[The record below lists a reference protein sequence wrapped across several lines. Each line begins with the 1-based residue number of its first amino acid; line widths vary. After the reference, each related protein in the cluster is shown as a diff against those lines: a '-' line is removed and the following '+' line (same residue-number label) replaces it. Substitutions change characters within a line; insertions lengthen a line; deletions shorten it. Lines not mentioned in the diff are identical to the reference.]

1 VLIPILLKTPNLSM
15 TVNDVPRA
23 PAGAA
28 TRLTLQH
35 LFEIPHGITLRY
47 APNNTDARQPQD
59 LSQWPTDLIV
69 DFVYGTAVLK
79 KWGTRTTIDL
89 LTKMMKDKYYT
100 GQIRE
105 EKARNAQAA
114 QLQMSRQDRG
124 ARLLRRTEASGS
136 GAVAD
141 GEDEPERNWEDMM
154 DIVNVFWS
162 QPPMSG
168 TRPSPQDV
176 NRERVEAW
184 LAK

>member
-1 VLIPILLKTPNLSM
+1 
-15 TVNDVPRA
+15 
-23 PAGAA
+23 
-28 TRLTLQH
+28 
-35 LFEIPHGITLRY
+35 
-47 APNNTDARQPQD
+47 
-59 LSQWPTDLIV
+59 
-69 DFVYGTAVLK
+69 
-79 KWGTRTTIDL
+79 
-89 LTKMMKDKYYT
+89 MMKDTYYT
-100 GQIRE
+100 GQSCA

-114 QLQMSRQDRG
+114 KPNMTTQNHK

>member
-1 VLIPILLKTPNLSM
+1 M
-15 TVNDVPRA
+15 TVNDVPGA

-35 LFEIPHGITLRY
+35 LFEIPDGITLQN
-47 APNNTDARQPQD
+47 APNNSDARKPQD

-69 DFVYGTAVLK
+69 DFVYGTAALK
-79 KWGTRTTIDL
+79 KWGTRTTTDS
-89 LTKMMKDKYYT
+89 LTKMMKDTYYT
-100 GQIRE
+100 GQRRE

-114 QLQMSRQDRG
+114 KLKMSRQDRK
-124 ARLLRRTEASGS
+124 ARVLRQTEASGS

-141 GEDEPERNWEDMM
+141 REDEPERNWEGMM